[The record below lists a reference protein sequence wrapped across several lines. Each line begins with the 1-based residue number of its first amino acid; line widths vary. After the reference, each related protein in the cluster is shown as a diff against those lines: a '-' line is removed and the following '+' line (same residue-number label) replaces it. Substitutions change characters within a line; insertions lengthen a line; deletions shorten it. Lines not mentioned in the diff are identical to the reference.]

1 VYGERKEGLC
11 WQIWFLASLTDCCM
25 SILLLVTIVAV
36 VVVVDARD
44 TASNRCL
51 GRLDL
56 LNTNTKYRHLQHST
70 SPPILEMSVFDILR
84 RYALVKS
91 PSTQIPASVL
101 LIDSPQCITIF
112 DAYPK
117 AKYHF
122 LVLPRHPFLSGIEG
136 EGAKSLCSVDNLD
149 DLESVMTR
157 TSMEARREI
166 VGAMSSMAKEVV
178 EMIRDEMMKTEG
190 FTWGVDVGFHAE
202 PSMRSALC
210 LDCEENVADQIDI
223 STCM

>member
-1 VYGERKEGLC
+1 
-11 WQIWFLASLTDCCM
+11 M
-25 SILLLVTIVAV
+25 
-36 VVVVDARD
+36 
-44 TASNRCL
+44 
-51 GRLDL
+51 
-56 LNTNTKYRHLQHST
+56 NTKYRHPLIASHRRILQ
-70 SPPILEMSVFDILR
+70 MSVFDILR
-84 RYALVKS
+84 RYALVES

-122 LVLPRHPFLSGIEG
+122 LVLPRHPFLSGPEG
-136 EGAKSLCSVDNLD
+136 EGTKSLCSVDNLD

-157 TSMEARREI
+157 TSKEARREI

-202 PSMRSALC
+202 PSMRSVSALA
-210 LDCEENVADQIDI
+210 DCKGNVADQIDI
-223 STCM
+223 FTCM